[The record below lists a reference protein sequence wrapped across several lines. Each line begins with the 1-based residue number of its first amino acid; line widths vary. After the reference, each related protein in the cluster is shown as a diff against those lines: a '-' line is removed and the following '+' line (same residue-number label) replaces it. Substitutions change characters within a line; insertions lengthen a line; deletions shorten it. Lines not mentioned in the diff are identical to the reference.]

1 LRREPVLRRAAIVH
15 RDNNGIDLT
24 AESLAHGVIPVRV
37 RRVESEAA
45 AVEEN
50 DDGNNSVTGGGSGC
64 EDTKPEVSV
73 GVNCDVFSRNA
84 FNGFGFG
91 SGLIIEELLETTIN
105 GAVRATREIRYGRGK
120 E

>member
-1 LRREPVLRRAAIVH
+1 VLRRAAIVDG
-15 RDNNGIDLT
+15 DNNGIDLT
-24 AESLAHGVIPVRV
+24 AESPAHGVIPKRV
-37 RRVESEAA
+37 RREESEAA

-50 DDGNNSVTGGGSGC
+50 DNGNNSVTGGGSGC

-91 SGLIIEELLETTIN
+91 SGLIIEEVHETAIN
-105 GAVRATREIRYGRGK
+105 GAIRATRKIRYGREK
-120 E
+120 